1 MNAVMDALIN
11 HPTEFMA
18 VAALVLIV
26 CVVAIVYVLV
36 SNHRDRRRR
45 QRAKAAPRRYVSGT
59 PVRRPVQPVDQT
71 RVMARQFPA
80 RPDDMTAVQYVIE
93 PIEGWGGRRG

>member
-1 MNAVMDALIN
+1 MNALVDALISY
-11 HPTEFMA
+11 PGESI
-18 VAALVLIV
+18 VVVSALVLLVILLSMV
-26 CVVAIVYVLV
+26 RVAA
-36 SNHRDRRRR
+36 SWRADRRLRHPGETASDR
-45 QRAKAAPRRYVSGT
+45 IERLCGEEGI
-59 PVRRPVQPVDQT
+59 PVDQT